1 MKKDTTLTKREIKK
15 AARLFV
21 LISMAY
27 GVDNDGADGDTDR
40 EAMIYEVVYS
50 ARDSLQ
56 KEFPMLEFLPT
67 SQSGCIDAIKGM
79 RK

>member
-1 MKKDTTLTKREIKK
+1 MSNDGPLSKREIKK

-27 GVDNDGADGDTDR
+27 GVDNDGCDGNTDR
-40 EAMIYEVVYS
+40 EAMIKEVVYG

-56 KEFPMLEFLPT
+56 KEFPMIKNIPV